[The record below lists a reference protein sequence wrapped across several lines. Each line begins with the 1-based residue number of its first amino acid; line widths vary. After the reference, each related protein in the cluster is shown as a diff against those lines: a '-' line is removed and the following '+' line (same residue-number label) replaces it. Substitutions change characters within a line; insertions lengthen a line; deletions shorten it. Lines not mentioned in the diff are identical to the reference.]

1 MNRYGLA
8 AALALALATG
18 ACTGDPAPPTTSGNA
33 ASGNAT
39 SGGTP
44 SGPAGGFY
52 VDPDGAAAQEVRKL
66 EGEGRTEEAGLIR
79 KIAERPNAIWIGDQ
93 DPKDR
98 VASIT
103 TKARQAGRIPVLV
116 AYHIPNRDCGQ
127 FSAGGASD
135 AEEYRSWIG
144 RFAEGI
150 GDRPA
155 LVVVEPDALA
165 HILDNCTQGGQ
176 AGERLDLLRGAVETL
191 KKQPAAKVYLD
202 AGNAGWIKNPGE
214 WAEPMRR
221 AGVPQAD
228 GFAFN
233 VSNFFTVEESVAVAG
248 RLSDAVDGARYVIDT
263 SRNGNGPVRD
273 AQGDDAW
280 CNPKGRALGAEPTT
294 ETGHERVDAFLWI
307 KRPGESDGECHRGEP
322 RAGDWFPEYALELAR
337 NAR

>member
-8 AALALALATG
+8 AALALALATA
-18 ACTGDPAPPTTSGNA
+18 ACTGDPARPAGPGSTASGGAAPGA
-33 ASGNAT
+33 AS
-39 SGGTP
+39 
-44 SGPAGGFY
+44 GFY

-66 EGEGRTEEAGLIR
+66 EGEGRAEEAGLIR
-79 KIAERPNAIWIGDQ
+79 KIAGRPNAIWIGDQ

-98 VASIT
+98 VAAIT
-103 TKARQAGRIPVLV
+103 AKAQEAGRTPVLV

-127 FSAGGASD
+127 FSAGGAAG

-176 AGERLDLLRGAVETL
+176 AGERLDLLRDAVETL
-191 KKQPAAKVYLD
+191 KRQPATKVYVD
-202 AGNAGWIKNPGE
+202 AGNAGWIKDPGE

-233 VSNFFTVEESVAVAG
+233 VSNFFTVEESVAVAE
-248 RLSDAVDGARYVIDT
+248 RLSDAIGGAHYVLDT

-273 AQGDDAW
+273 ARGDDAW

-294 ETGHERVDAFLWI
+294 ETGHERIDAFLWI

>member
-18 ACTGDPAPPTTSGNA
+18 ACTGDPAPPT

-39 SGGTP
+39 SGSAPSGDAV

-79 KIAERPNAIWIGDQ
+79 KIADRPNAIWIGDQ

-98 VASIT
+98 VAAIT

-191 KKQPAAKVYLD
+191 KKQPEAKVYLD

-233 VSNFFTVEESVAVAG
+233 VSNFFTVEESVAVAR
-248 RLSDAVDGARYVIDT
+248 RLSDAVDGAHYVIDT

-280 CNPKGRALGAEPTT
+280 CNPRGRALGAEPTT